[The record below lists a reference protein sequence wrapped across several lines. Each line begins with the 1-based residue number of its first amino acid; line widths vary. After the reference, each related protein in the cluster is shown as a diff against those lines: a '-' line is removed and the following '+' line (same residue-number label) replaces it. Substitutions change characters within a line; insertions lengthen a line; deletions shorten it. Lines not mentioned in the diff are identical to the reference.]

1 MFQIMC
7 TISGGVLGSR
17 SSILKSNGK
26 PMLFDSRAD
35 ARDMCKQ
42 LNSRRMRCSHRAY
55 VIDTDNKQAC
65 GPVKG

>member
-42 LNSRRMRCSHRAY
+42 LNARRMKCSHKAF
-55 VIDTDNKQAC
+55 VVEVENEQAC
-65 GPVKG
+65 ERIKL